1 MTSDNIFVKQISC
14 ERETSSKKK
23 KSINEKK
30 AEEEIGKKIMLSR
43 FPAP

>member
-14 ERETSSKKK
+14 ERETSSKK